1 VVRLGGGSMGGPS
14 SNPNSE
20 SRDPVLLN
28 VIPPRSGT
36 SLLLSLSIAIGKDGV
51 RPSSSKPSGKD
62 GPIIGDEKCSAS
74 NLVPSIWP
82 PGVSTTKVL

>member
-1 VVRLGGGSMGGPS
+1 MGGPS
-14 SNPNSE
+14 SNPSSE

-36 SLLLSLSIAIGKDGV
+36 SLLLSLSIAIGKDGA
-51 RPSSSKPSGKD
+51 RPSSSNPSGKD
-62 GPIIGDEKCSAS
+62 GPIGDEKCSAS

-82 PGVSTTKVL
+82 PGVSITKVL